1 MLLSAGNEQPG
12 VFLLRFESVLELK
25 HTFQVNV
32 PPLQMVRRVAHLQIS
47 TSEDGGKQ
55 TTCPSARCCG
65 DSCVTQPQKAVAR
78 W

>member
-1 MLLSAGNEQPG
+1 MVLSAGNEQPR
-12 VFLLRFESVLELK
+12 VFLLSFVSVLELK

-55 TTCPSARCCG
+55 TMRTSARCCR
-65 DSCVTQPQKAVAR
+65 DSGVTQPQKAVVR